1 MASHRGAAPADELTQ
16 ALMLVQGWDLIDKT
30 VGHAQNLTDVRQQR
44 APLHPRPRL
53 RQLPDHATLPQPGA
67 YRHRLRQEET
77 QGRSKIKK
85 PLTSDCAGPFNA
97 PAPGPQT
104 LVSCAAPPTGLPGQ
118 RLGQVALAVALILTV
133 SSSNGQAMD
142 RLDRPIRARS
152 Q

>member
-1 MASHRGAAPADELTQ
+1 MRLCTPDRGYDSFLTTQ
-16 ALMLVQGWDLIDKT
+16 RCHSLG
-30 VGHAQNLTDVRQQR
+30 LTDIVCAKKKRKGE
-44 APLHPRPRL
+44 A
-53 RQLPDHATLPQPGA
+53 
-67 YRHRLRQEET
+67 
-77 QGRSKIKK
+77 KIKK
-85 PLTSDCAGPFNA
+85 PLTSDCAGPLNA
-97 PAPGPQT
+97 PAPGSQT